1 MTTHSKEGKIHSNS
15 SAINAVECARVL
27 AHKAHSDLHFMS
39 GTPSYEIKDEL
50 QMQRRMRSSVGC
62 EADAFM
68 NKERE
73 DTAMRQI
80 AEDIKQNHFKQM
92 YLLYGEE
99 RYLRRQYK
107 DRLRKALCADG
118 DTMNTHFY
126 EGKDIPVGEIIDL
139 AETLPF
145 LAERRV
151 IFITDSGLFKSG
163 GEKLAEYLTAPNE
176 STFFVFTESEIDK
189 RSKLYKTVQS
199 KGYAA
204 EFGTQDENTLKRWIT
219 GILAKDGKKISENT
233 IQLILSKTG
242 TDMDN
247 IQTELEKLVCYCMD
261 QEVITA
267 EDVESICTT
276 RVSNHIF
283 DMVNAIADR
292 KQKDALEL
300 YYDLLALKEPPM
312 RILFLIAR
320 QCNMLLQTKELKSRG
335 HDNRTIGTK
344 IGVPPFVV
352 QKYIN
357 QAAKFKTSTLRNA
370 VQKCVEAEEAVKSG
384 RMNDMMSVEILI
396 LSVL

>member
-1 MTTHSKEGKIHSNS
+1 MK
-15 SAINAVECARVL
+15 
-27 AHKAHSDLHFMS
+27 
-39 GTPSYEIKDEL
+39 
-50 QMQRRMRSSVGC
+50 
-62 EADAFM
+62 
-68 NKERE
+68 
-73 DTAMRQI
+73 QI
-80 AEDIKQNHFKQM
+80 TEDIKQNRFKQI

-107 DRLRKALCADG
+107 EKLRAALCAEG

-126 EGKDIPVGEIIDL
+126 EGKDVPVGEIIDL

-151 IFITDSGLFKSG
+151 IFITGSGLFKSG
-163 GEKLAEYLTAPNE
+163 GEKMAEYLAAPNE
-176 STFFVFTESEIDK
+176 TTFFVFTESEVDK
-189 RSKLYKTVQS
+189 RSKLFKTVQS

-204 EFGTQDENTLKRWIT
+204 EFAVQDENTLKRWIAGT
-219 GILAKDGKKISENT
+219 LARDGKKITEST
-233 IQLILSKTG
+233 VQLIISKTG

-247 IQTELEKLVCYCMD
+247 IQMELEKLVCFCMD
-261 QEVITA
+261 KDVITD
-267 EDVESICTT
+267 EDVNAICTT

-283 DMVNAIADR
+283 DMINAIADK
-292 KQKDALEL
+292 KQKEALEL

-320 QCNMLLQTKELKSRG
+320 QCNMLLQAKELKSRG

-352 QKYIN
+352 QKYLN
-357 QAAKFKTSTLRNA
+357 QASKFKTSTLRNA
-370 VQKCVEAEEAVKSG
+370 VQKCVEAEEAIKSG